1 MLNKIE
7 SIKKKSM
14 RYYEVSN
21 EFISVLNNT
30 HFEYYIYSEIL
41 GKPII
46 EFSFKDEKRIKEI
59 FKKYSEEKALCKLN
73 SRIDDF
79 TGSIQVDNNYKGHL
93 SMNRIGLIT
102 GSNTPFLH
110 NGKPIYAFDRYVAS
124 KVMEQVI
131 ATTARVDDRFQLEI
145 LRTNNDEANLIING
159 EFRSGN
165 ELMQRGNELESEAI
179 NLALPLLPMRTKPMF
194 DIFYYNSTYKI
205 GATPDGLFID
215 GNGEKCVIEVKTKKF
230 DIFIQHLT
238 ERQLIKEYYQQ
249 MQIEMLVTG
258 AKRAYLVVY
267 YPNFELIIDEV
278 ERDDLF
284 LANAMETLTLFNEKY
299 DMYLENISNQ
309 YIGWWLWKEIA
320 H

>member
-7 SIKKKSM
+7 TIKKKSM

-41 GKPII
+41 RKPII
-46 EFSFKDEKRIKEI
+46 EFSFKDEKRIKELYNRYI
-59 FKKYSEEKALCKLN
+59 QKKKLSKLN
-73 SRIDDF
+73 DKIEDF
-79 TGSIQVDNNYKGHL
+79 TGNIQVDANYKDNGHL

-102 GSNTPFLH
+102 GSNTPFLP
-110 NGKPIYAFDRYVAS
+110 NGKPIYAFDRYIAS

-131 ATTARVDDRFQLEI
+131 ATTAQVDERFQLEI
-145 LRTNNDEANLIING
+145 LRTNNDEANLILNG
-159 EFRSGN
+159 KFHSGN
-165 ELMQRGNELESEAI
+165 ELMQRGNELEGEAI
-179 NLALPLLPMRTKPMF
+179 DLALLLLPTRTKPIF
-194 DIFYYNSTYKI
+194 DVFYFNSRYKI

-215 GNGEKCVIEVKTKKF
+215 RDGDKCVIEVKTKKF

-238 ERQLIKEYYQQ
+238 ERQLVKEYYQQ

-258 AKRAYLVVY
+258 AKKAYLIVY

-278 ERDDLF
+278 ARDDLF
-284 LANAMETLTLFNEKY
+284 LANAMDTLDLFNEKY
-299 DMYLENISNQ
+299 EIYLNNISNQ
-309 YIGWWLWKEIA
+309 YIGR
-320 H
+320 